1 MGAMAY
7 RVQIQASG
15 HQFEVRA
22 GETLLDAALRQGL
35 ALPYGCRN
43 GSCGSCKGRV
53 LSGQFRYANGMR
65 PPGLDSHEEA
75 TGLALFC
82 QAIPGSDMNIE
93 VREIHSVGDLQ
104 VKTLPCRAEQLR
116 QAAHDVMVIQLKLP
130 ATERLQFLAGQYI
143 DILLKDGRRRAFSI
157 ANAPHEDAFI
167 ELHIRH
173 VEGGSFTDHVFAD
186 LKARALLRIEGPFG
200 NFFLREDSARPM
212 LLIGGGTGFAPL
224 KSIIEHAFHIGLERP
239 IYLFW
244 GVRALRDLYMDE
256 LPRRWAAEHRSFH
269 YSPVLSEPLPG
280 DDWQGET
287 GTVVDAVLRRFP
299 DLSGF
304 DVYMAGPPAM
314 CTAAR
319 DAFLRQ
325 GLPED
330 RMFSDAFEYAADSA
344 AVAEKTELT

>member
-1 MGAMAY
+1 MAY
-7 RVQIQASG
+7 RVQIQPSG
-15 HQFEVRA
+15 HRFEADA

-53 LSGQFRYANGMR
+53 LAGQYHYADATC
-65 PPGLDSHEEA
+65 PPGISPDETAS
-75 TGLALFC
+75 GLALFC
-82 QAIPGSDMNIE
+82 QAIPGSDMSIE

-130 ATERLQFLAGQYI
+130 ATERLQFLAGQYLE
-143 DILLKDGRRRAFSI
+143 ILLKDGRRRAFSI
-157 ANAPHEDAFI
+157 ANPPHQDASI

-186 LKARALLRIEGPFG
+186 LKARSLLRIEGPFG
-200 NFFLREDSARPM
+200 NFFLREDSARPI

-224 KSIIEHAFHIGLERP
+224 KSVIEHAFHIGIERP
-239 IYLFW
+239 MHLFW

-256 LPRRWAAEHRSFH
+256 LPRHWAAEHRSFH
-269 YSPVLSEPLPG
+269 YRPVLSEPLPG

-299 DLSGF
+299 DLRGF

-314 CTAAR
+314 CSAAH

-344 AVAEKTELT
+344 VVAEKTELT